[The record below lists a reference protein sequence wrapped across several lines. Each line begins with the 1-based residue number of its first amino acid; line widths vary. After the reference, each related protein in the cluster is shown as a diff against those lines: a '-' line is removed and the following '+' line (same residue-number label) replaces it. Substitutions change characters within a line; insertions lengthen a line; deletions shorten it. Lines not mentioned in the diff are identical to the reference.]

1 MSQPSTGRVPLS
13 AEALAGLF
21 AALDIAVL
29 AERDDGSFAPL
40 GVTPVWFRDF
50 CPAGAAEAPVR
61 LEECFLFLE
70 HFLVDARAFWSW
82 RTPGRERSGPWTE
95 SDPRGVERH
104 MEAAALFHAEQNIL
118 LIELLGGE
126 YEQKQ
131 GVYQKARER
140 AVEFRKLERVHEAL
154 RARQTETAEL
164 LDSTLDTTFRIDRQG
179 RYWDARDIGLNR
191 GSEADRRQP
200 RRVSDVFPAEIAEVL
215 MDSLHRALEA
225 GGAQVTEYEAPGS
238 DPRQDLEA
246 RIVPC
251 GAGEVLVAVHDI
263 TERKQNEEQLR
274 EMLAQMRGSRDDLL
288 VILNQLDIGA
298 ALTDEQG
305 RIEFL
310 SRTAAGLLG
319 VAEEPIQGT
328 SWDEIPLL
336 SRAQSDGLQAVSA
349 QPLQRRH
356 RVSLRG
362 ERPDGT
368 VFALDADIRDD
379 PRDPARRLVF
389 FYDVSE
395 IQDLRRLLSE
405 KDQFEELIGKSGGMQ
420 RVFQSI
426 EDLAQVDATV
436 LIAGEAGSGK
446 ELVARALHRRSRRVD
461 KPFVAVNCAELTD
474 SLAPSQL
481 FGHKRGAFTG
491 AAEQHRGLFEAA
503 HSGVLFLDEIGDL
516 PVAIQTSFLRVLQE
530 REIRRLGET
539 KTRKVDVRVVAAT
552 HRDLPEEVKRGNF
565 RQDLLYRIRVGRVWL
580 PPLRERR
587 EDIPLLANRFL
598 GDLRAATGKPVREVS
613 PESMRLLMDY
623 PWPGNVRELRNAL
636 EYAVVGC
643 RRAVIHP
650 DDLPPE
656 TLTVADPP
664 AVGARSVPS
673 DPDTE
678 RSRFHEALNQ
688 AGGNRT
694 RAARL
699 LGVSRAT
706 FYRRLDALNIDPD
719 PGG

>member
-1 MSQPSTGRVPLS
+1 M
-13 AEALAGLF
+13 
-21 AALDIAVL
+21 L
-29 AERDDGSFAPL
+29 AERDDGGFAAL
-40 GVTPVWFRDF
+40 GVTPAWFRDF
-50 CPAGAAEAPVR
+50 LPAGGAEGPIR

-70 HFLVDARAFWSW
+70 HFLVDARVFWSR

-95 SDPRGVERH
+95 SDPNGVERH

-126 YEQKQ
+126 FERKQ

-140 AVEFRKLERVHEAL
+140 AVEFQKLERVHEAL
-154 RARQTETAEL
+154 RARQSETVEL

-179 RYWDARDIGLNR
+179 RYWDAGDMASITG
-191 GSEADRRQP
+191 ADADERPP
-200 RRVSDVFPAEIAEVL
+200 RRVTDVFPPRIAEAL
-215 MDSLHRALEA
+215 MESLHRAFEA
-225 GGAQVTEYEAPGS
+225 GGPQVTEYEAPGS
-238 DPRQDLEA
+238 QLRQDLEA

-251 GAGEVLVAVHDI
+251 GGGEVLVAVRDI
-263 TERKQNEEQLR
+263 TERKQYEEQLR

-288 VILNQLDIGA
+288 VILNQLDVGA
-298 ALTDEQG
+298 ALIDERG
-305 RIEFL
+305 HVEFL
-310 SRTAAGLLG
+310 SRTAARLLG
-319 VAEEPIQGT
+319 VTEGQVQGK
-328 SWDEIPLL
+328 SWDAVPHL
-336 SRAQSDGLQAVSA
+336 RRGQSDDLLAVSA
-349 QPLQRRH
+349 QPLKLRH

-362 ERPDGT
+362 ECPDGAG
-368 VFALDADIRDD
+368 FALDVDIRDD

-395 IQDLRRLLSE
+395 IHDLRRLLSE

-426 EDLAQVDATV
+426 QDLAQVDATV
-436 LIAGEAGSGK
+436 LIQGETGSGK
-446 ELVARALHRRSRRVD
+446 EVAARALHRRGRRVD
-461 KPFVAVNCAELTD
+461 NPFVAVNCAELSD

-491 AAEQHRGLFEAA
+491 AAEEHRGLFEAA
-503 HSGVLFLDEIGDL
+503 QGGVLFLDEIGDL
-516 PVAIQTSFLRVLQE
+516 PAAIQTSFLRVLQE

-539 KTRKVDVRVVAAT
+539 KTRPVDVRVVAAT
-552 HRDLPEEVKRGNF
+552 HRDLPEEVERGHF
-565 RQDLLYRIRVGRVWL
+565 RQNLLYRIRVGRVWI

-598 GDLRAATGKPVREVS
+598 GDLRAATGKPVREIS
-613 PESMRLLMDY
+613 PESMRLLMDHA
-623 PWPGNVRELRNAL
+623 WPGNVRELRSAL

-643 RRAVIHP
+643 RRAVIGP

-656 TLTVADPP
+656 ILVVADQP
-664 AVGARSVPS
+664 AVGPAGVRR
-673 DPDTE
+673 DPDRE
-678 RSRFHEALNQ
+678 RSRFLEALDE

-699 LGVSRAT
+699 LGMSRAT

-719 PGG
+719 QGG